1 MVVWPRL
8 RVRKLAADNLLTA
21 SSSSEHFTYCLLS
34 HDLSIREKRDSE
46 CMMAEDVAANAY
58 RTILNGIHDKLP
70 ILSNGWTWN
79 MTWSALAK
87 HAEHENWSWLEE
99 EQMHTNSDWRGGSRK
114 FVPDPSNHAELA
126 LRLLRD
132 KKNIREKRRKLKR
145 EADQADAAAAVQA
158 AATVPSGLYAWHR
171 SD

>member
-1 MVVWPRL
+1 MGVWPRL
-8 RVRKLAADNLLTA
+8 LVRKLAAETLLAA
-21 SSSSEHFTYCLLS
+21 SSSSEHVLS
-34 HDLSIREKRDSE
+34 HDLSIREKRDSA

-70 ILSNGWTWN
+70 ILINGWTWN

-99 EQMHTNSDWRGGSRK
+99 MQMHTNSDWRGESRK

-145 EADQADAAAAVQA
+145 EAEQADAASAVQA
-158 AATVPSGLYAWHR
+158 AAITSALYAWHR